1 MSPTR
6 TNRLAWALA
15 VAFAA
20 DRLAKAAAVGH
31 FFRRVPPKPPT
42 WPTVTL
48 LQPVT
53 RGANLPATLEA
64 RGRLAYPAPIQYLF
78 VCDAHDAESQAV
90 CRAWQATFP
99 ACAAQVILVNAAGK
113 QAAPKTRKLVAGL
126 AAATGAVVCCIDDD
140 VAPRPDAL
148 CVLVPYLYT
157 PRAGAVFGLA
167 CYTRWGNGPT
177 SLMSAFVN
185 AYALL
190 SYIPLTYLT
199 APFTVTGHL
208 FALRRTTLAAIGGFS
223 GMEDQIGDDHE
234 IARRLHRRGLRSV
247 QTPLIY
253 DVENDFADWRAYA
266 VQMKR
271 WFVFPRQAL
280 LPYLT
285 ARQQAIALLGSL
297 GNLAPGLLAVL
308 ALLTRRRAAVGA
320 LGLSLALFAAI
331 YAAGEARYLQ
341 RRTPLRSWPAVLAV
355 ALLQPAQIIAALLTD
370 NTVEWRGKRIRVL
383 RGGTYEEVI
392 PLSLRQRP
400 Q

>member
-1 MSPTR
+1 MSHNR
-6 TNRLAWALA
+6 TDRLAWALA
-15 VAFAA
+15 AVFAA
-20 DRLAKAAAVGH
+20 DRLAKAAAVVH
-31 FFRRVPPKPPT
+31 FFRRTPPEPLG

-48 LQPVT
+48 LQPIT
-53 RGANLPATLEA
+53 RGANLPATLGA

-90 CRAWQATFP
+90 CRAWQADFP
-99 ACAAQVILVNAAGK
+99 ACTAQVIAVDAGGARAAT
-113 QAAPKTRKLVAGL
+113 KTRKLVAGL
-126 AAATGAVVCCIDDD
+126 AAATGAVIVCIDDD
-140 VAPRPDAL
+140 VAPRPDTL
-148 CVLVPYLYT
+148 RVLVPYLDL

-167 CYTRWGNGPT
+167 CYTRWTNGPT

-190 SYIPLTYLT
+190 TYLPLTYLT

-208 FALRRTTLAAIGGFS
+208 FALRRATLDAIGGFAD
-223 GMEDQIGDDHE
+223 MEDNVGDDHQV
-234 IARRLHRRGLRSV
+234 ALRLRARGLRSV

-266 VQMKR
+266 AQMKR

-280 LPYLT
+280 LPYMT
-285 ARQQAIALLGSL
+285 ARQQALALVGSL
-297 GNLAPGLLAVL
+297 GNLAPGLLAGL
-308 ALLTRRRAAVGA
+308 SLLTRRRAVAGA
-320 LGLSLALFAAI
+320 LGASLTLFAAI

-341 RRTPLRSWPAVLAV
+341 RRTPLHRWPAVLAV

-383 RGGTYEEVI
+383 RGGTYEEL
-392 PLSLRQRP
+392 PPTRKRP